1 MALPQTVRVKL
12 SSEAAEAITISPVVV
27 QDLPIREL
35 LEHMLAVTGKDEAR
49 IREFIRRGSMV
60 SGASRFRWAGWEAE
74 ADALREVLASFP
86 DPDPTRAFDAAR
98 CIRAILRGGRQTIEI
113 PRDAAGRKSL
123 FRRATFWDLLMEVVA
138 GGGLVYVGYSYRDR
152 ADRFLREL
160 AFAEAARLRAA
171 SSTVRFNTLRDQI
184 GSSAF
189 VQAELLV
196 TR

>member
-12 SSEAAEAITISPVVV
+12 SSEAAESITISPVVV

-35 LEHMLAVTGKDEAR
+35 LEHMLAVTGKDEPR
-49 IREFIRRGSMV
+49 IREFLKRDSMV

-74 ADALREVLASFP
+74 ADSLREALASFP
-86 DPDPTRAFDAAR
+86 DPDPSRTFDPSR
-98 CIRAILRGGRQTIEI
+98 CIRAILRGGRQAIEI
-113 PRDAAGRKSL
+113 PRDAVGRKSL
-123 FRRATFWDLLMEVVA
+123 FRRATFWDLLMEVAAA
-138 GGGLVYVGYSYRDR
+138 GEVVYGGYSYRDR

-160 AFAEAARLRAA
+160 AFAEAARLRAG

-184 GSSAF
+184 SSAAF
-189 VQAELLV
+189 VQAELVV